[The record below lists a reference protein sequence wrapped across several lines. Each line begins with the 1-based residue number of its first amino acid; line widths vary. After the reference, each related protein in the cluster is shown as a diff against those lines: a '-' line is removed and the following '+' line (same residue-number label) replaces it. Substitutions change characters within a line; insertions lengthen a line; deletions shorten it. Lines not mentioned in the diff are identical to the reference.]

1 MITRETKTG
10 PSADDWV
17 MLKDAPERLNR
28 PKSMVYKWVQSGQVE
43 TIRPLHERWCL
54 LADLLRLDAET
65 PRRRRS

>member
-17 MLKDAPERLNR
+17 MLKDAPERLKR
-28 PKSMVYKWVQSGQVE
+28 PKSMIYKWVQSGQVQ

-54 LADLLRLDAET
+54 LEDLLRLDAAT
-65 PRRRRS
+65 PRRRRT